1 MELTSQH
8 EDARGKILFFS
19 HGKMQIN
26 IVEVKKGFARG
37 GHYHNYDQDHIMLSG
52 TLEVREL
59 DMNSGQESIKIVKPP
74 SIIRIPKMVAHLF
87 IALEDAVFV
96 ETFEARYEAT
106 NYPRYRKIVDDS
118 MKKMEN
124 LNNGT

>member
-37 GHYHNYDQDHIMLSG
+37 GHYHKYDQDHIMLSG

-59 DMNSGQESIKIVKPP
+59 DMKSNKETIKIVKSP
-74 SIIRIPKMVAHLF
+74 SILQIPKMVAHLF
-87 IALEDAVFV
+87 IALEDTVFA
-96 ETFEARYEAT
+96 ETFEERYEAT
-106 NYPRYRKIVDDS
+106 NYPKYRKIIEDI
-118 MKKMEN
+118 MKKNEN
-124 LNNGT
+124 PK